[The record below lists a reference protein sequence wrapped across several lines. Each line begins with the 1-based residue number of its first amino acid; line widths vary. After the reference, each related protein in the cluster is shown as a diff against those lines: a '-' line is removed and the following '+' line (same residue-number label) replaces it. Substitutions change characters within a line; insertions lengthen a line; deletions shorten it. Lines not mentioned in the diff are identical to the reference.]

1 MSTLN
6 IEKFYKSFPTLSHRR
21 NRFPYEKEIN
31 WNLKLGEITPIAAI
45 RVVPGQTYNLDMS
58 TVMKVAPLSITPM
71 DNLVAKFFAFWNPDR
86 NDWDNYKYWFGE
98 KQNPENP
105 EEEPTYLVPKVTA
118 PGTWTEEIIKI
129 VNGQEETETVTHTG
143 FSFNSFYDNIGA
155 VPGVSNYKID
165 AFLPRTD
172 RHIYNTY
179 FRNQTLENPLEINKG
194 DEDDNPMQN
203 MKLRKICK
211 PRDLFTQ
218 CLPTQSGTTPVEI
231 PLGSTAPVIGN
242 GTVIGLT
249 DGANYGGL
257 TGYTSFYTEGGNTR
271 VNAYG
276 QEIDSSKNYGNTSRL
291 LNAHGLGLTEDG
303 TKSGLIADLTKA
315 MGAPLEGLYQAVAY
329 NTFQYLT
336 SRGGNRYFEHISNIY
351 GTVNPDGVLQ
361 QPEFLGS
368 LSQMIEFDTVTQTSS
383 TAGENTPLGN
393 RASNG
398 YMENYGGIINKSF
411 GEFGWIII
419 YGVVTHY
426 PKYQQGVTKL
436 MQTDDPLELFNP
448 IFNLMGDEA
457 IYRSEIYVQPDD
469 VVNEDGTPVND
480 EVFGYGKRNS
490 RLLYP
495 VNEVHGEQRS
505 SYPQSLDAYHFAQEF
520 EEAPTLNKEFDKVTD
535 EGLKRALTVTDE
547 TQFICNSLIT
557 GTQDIE
563 IPIEA
568 IPNINPMLAFKP

>member
-1 MSTLN
+1 MANLN
-6 IEKFYKSFPTLSHRR
+6 IERFYKSFPTLAHRR
-21 NRFPYEKEIN
+21 NRFPFEKEVN
-31 WNLKLGEITPIAAI
+31 WNMKLGEITPICAI

-58 TVMKVAPLSITPM
+58 TVIKVAPLSITPM
-71 DNLVAKFFAFWNPDR
+71 DNLVAKFFAFYNPDR
-86 NDWDNYKYWFGE
+86 NTWKNYKYWFGE

-118 PGTWTEEIIKI
+118 PKKWTEEITKI
-129 VNGQEETETVTHTG
+129 VNDKETTEEVKHTG
-143 FSFNSFYDNIGA
+143 FSFNSFYDNIGC
-155 VPGVSNYKID
+155 VPNVENYKID

-172 RHIYNTY
+172 RQIYNTY
-179 FRNQTLENPLEINKG
+179 FRNQTLENPLPIKNG
-194 DEDDNPMQN
+194 DEDDDPLEN

-218 CLPTQSGTTPVEI
+218 CLPTQSGTSPVEI
-231 PLGSTAPVIGN
+231 PLGSNAPVIGN
-242 GTVIGLT
+242 GMAVGFEGPNGETVYWKGDNGT
-249 DGANYGGL
+249 
-257 TGYTSFYTEGGNTR
+257 TQPYTNSEGGPANSTPSG
-271 VNAYG
+271 VVGTLQNLIG
-276 QEIDSSKNYGNTSRL
+276 IT
-291 LNAHGLGLTEDG
+291 TEAD
-303 TKSGLIADLTKA
+303 KSGMIADLSKA
-315 MGAPLEGLYQAVAY
+315 IGAPLEGLYQAVAY

-383 TAGENTPLGN
+383 TASEPTPLGN
-393 RASNG
+393 RSANG

-426 PKYQQGVTKL
+426 PKYQQGVSKL

-457 IYRSEIYVQPDD
+457 IYRSEIFVQSDS

-495 VNEVHGEQRS
+495 VNEIHGEQRS
-505 SYPQSLDAYHFAQEF
+505 SYPQSLDAYHFGQEF
-520 EEAPTLNKEFDKVTD
+520 GEAPTLNKEFDKVSD
-535 EGLKRALTVTDE
+535 ESFKRALTVTDE
-547 TQFICNSLIT
+547 TQFICNTLIT
-557 GTQDIE
+557 GTQDVE
-563 IPIEA
+563 VPIEA
-568 IPNINPMLAFKP
+568 IPNINPMLAFNN

>member
-31 WNLKLGEITPIAAI
+31 WNMKLGEITPIAAI

-58 TVMKVAPLSITPM
+58 TVIKVAPLSITPM
-71 DNLVAKFFAFWNPDR
+71 DNAVAKFFAFWNPDR
-86 NDWDNYKYWFGE
+86 NDWSNYKFWFGE

-118 PGTWTEEIIKI
+118 PATWTEEVKKI
-129 VNGQEETETVTHTG
+129 VDGEEVTETVTHTG
-143 FSFNSFYDNIGA
+143 FAFNSFYDNIGA

-179 FRNQTLENPLEINKG
+179 FRNQTLENPLEINNG
-194 DEDDNPMQN
+194 DEDDDPMQN

-242 GTVIGLT
+242 GIGLGLT
-249 DGANYGGL
+249 DGTVFGSPSQADY
-257 TGYTSFYTEGGNTR
+257 
-271 VNAYG
+271 
-276 QEIDSSKNYGNTSRL
+276 SRL
-291 LNAHGLGLTEDG
+291 YLSDDNFGKKVGTGNGSGYAGGTQNLTVGVVTDPA
-303 TKSGLIADLTKA
+303 KSGLIADLTKA
-315 MGAPLEGLYQAVAY
+315 LGAPLEGLYQAVAY

-383 TAGENTPLGN
+383 TAGESTPLGN

-457 IYRSEIYVQPDD
+457 IYRSEIYMQSDS

-495 VNEVHGEQRS
+495 VNEIHGEQRS
-505 SYPQSLDAYHFAQEF
+505 TYAQSLDAYHFAQEF

-535 EGLKRALTVTDE
+535 EGFKRALTVTDE
-547 TQFICNSLIT
+547 TQFICNTLIT

-563 IPIEA
+563 IPLEA
-568 IPNINPMLAFKP
+568 IPNINPMLAFQP

>member
-1 MSTLN
+1 MSNIN
-6 IEKFYKSFPTLSHRR
+6 IEEFYKSFPTLSHKR

-31 WNLKLGEITPIAAI
+31 FNMKMGQITPITAI

-58 TVMKVAPLSITPM
+58 TVIKVAPLANTPM
-71 DNLVAKFFAFWNPDR
+71 DNAVFKTFAFYNPDR
-86 NDWDNYKYWFGE
+86 NTWKNYKYWFGE

-105 EEEPTYLVPKVTA
+105 EMEPTYVVPKVKA
-118 PGTWTEEIIKI
+118 PDT
-129 VNGQEETETVTHTG
+129 TG
-143 FSFNSFYDNIGA
+143 FEFNSFYDNIGC
-155 VPGVSNYKID
+155 VPGVPNYKID

-172 RHIYNTY
+172 RQIYNTY
-179 FRNQTLENPLEINKG
+179 FRNQTLENPLEVNTG
-194 DEDDNPMQN
+194 DEDDVASQN
-203 MKLRKICK
+203 MNLRYICK

-218 CLPTQSGTTPVEI
+218 TLPTQSGTTPVEI
-231 PLGSTAPVIGN
+231 PLGSTAPVITNNQPITYRAGHPQAPDLN
-242 GTVIGLT
+242 FIGQ
-249 DGANYGGL
+249 
-257 TGYTSFYTEGGNTR
+257 R
-271 VNAYG
+271 VN
-276 QEIDSSKNYGNTSRL
+276 NT
-291 LNAHGLGLTEDG
+291 NGLYLAGPNISDVQINMYQGKSTGLQ
-303 TKSGLIADLTKA
+303 ADLSKA

-329 NTFQYLT
+329 NTYQYIT

-383 TAGENTPLGN
+383 TEAQPTPLGN
-393 RASNG
+393 RSANG

-426 PKYQQGVTKL
+426 PKYQQGVSKL

-457 IYRSEIYVQPDD
+457 IYRSEIYIQPDS
-469 VVNEDGTPVND
+469 VVNEEGTPVND

-495 VNEVHGEQRS
+495 VNEIHGEQRS
-505 SYPQSLDAYHFAQEF
+505 SYSKSLDAYHFGENF
-520 EEAPTLNKEFDKVTD
+520 SEAPTLNKEFDKIND
-535 EGLKRALTVTDE
+535 KSFKRALTVTDE
-547 TQFICNSLIT
+547 TQFICNALIT
-557 GTQDIE
+557 GTNDIE
-563 IPIEA
+563 VPLEA
-568 IPNINPMLAFKP
+568 IPNINPMLAFNP

>member
-1 MSTLN
+1 MANLN
-6 IEKFYKSFPTLSHRR
+6 IERFYKSFPTLAHKR
-21 NRFPYEKEIN
+21 NRFPFEKEIN
-31 WNLKLGEITPIAAI
+31 WNMKLGEITPICAI
-45 RVVPGQTYNLDMS
+45 RAVPGQTYNFDMS
-58 TVMKVAPLSITPM
+58 TVIKVAPLSITPM
-71 DNLVAKFFAFWNPDR
+71 DNLVAKFFAFYNPDR
-86 NDWDNYKYWFGE
+86 NTWKNYKYWFGE

-118 PGTWTEEIIKI
+118 PNEWTEEITKI
-129 VNGQEETETVTHTG
+129 VNEKEVTEEVTHTG
-143 FSFNSFYDNIGA
+143 FSFNSFYDNIGC
-155 VPGVSNYKID
+155 VPNVKNYKID

-172 RHIYNTY
+172 RQVYNVY
-179 FRNQTLENPLEINKG
+179 FRNQTLENPLPVNNG
-194 DEDDNPMQN
+194 DEDDDPLQN

-218 CLPTQSGTTPVEI
+218 CLPTKSGTTPVEI
-231 PLGSTAPVIGN
+231 PLGTNAPVIGN
-242 GTVIGLT
+242 GTALGL
-249 DGANYGGL
+249 DNGKYQAGIIRGGGQL
-257 TGYTSFYTEGGNTR
+257 FFGPSGD
-271 VNAYG
+271 AYG
-276 QEIDSSKNYGNTSRL
+276 KKAENTNTYSLTTANESVGAYGITSDP
-291 LNAHGLGLTEDG
+291 N
-303 TKSGLIADLTKA
+303 KSGLIADLSKA

-368 LSQMIEFDTVTQTSS
+368 LSQMIDFDTVTQTSS
-383 TAGENTPLGN
+383 TASEPTPLGN
-393 RASNG
+393 RSANG

-426 PKYQQGVTKL
+426 PKYQQGVSKL

-457 IYRSEIYVQPDD
+457 IYRSEIYIQPDD
-469 VVNEDGTPVND
+469 VVNEEGNPVND

-495 VNEVHGEQRS
+495 VNEIHGEQRS
-505 SYPQSLDAYHFAQEF
+505 NYPQSLDAYHFGQDF
-520 EEAPTLNKEFDKVTD
+520 SEAPTLNKEFDKVSD
-535 EGLKRALTVTDE
+535 ESFKRALTVTDE
-547 TQFICNSLIT
+547 TQFICNSIIT

-568 IPNINPMLAFKP
+568 IPNINPMLAFNN

>member
-1 MSTLN
+1 MSNALN
-6 IEKFYKSFPTLSHRR
+6 IEKFYKSFPTLSHKR
-21 NRFPYEKEIN
+21 NRFPFEKEIN
-31 WNLKLGEITPIAAI
+31 WNMKLGEITPIAAI

-58 TVMKVAPLSITPM
+58 TVIKVAPLSITPM
-71 DNLVAKFFAFWNPDR
+71 DNLVAKFFAFYNPDR
-86 NDWDNYKYWFGE
+86 NDWTKYKYWFGE

-118 PGTWTEEIIKI
+118 PEG
-129 VNGQEETETVTHTG
+129 G
-143 FSFNSFYDNIGA
+143 FEFNSFYDNIGCP
-155 VPGVSNYKID
+155 PGVPNYKID

-172 RHIYNTY
+172 RQIYNYY
-179 FRNQTLENPLEINKG
+179 FRNQTLENPLSVNLG
-194 DEDDNPMQN
+194 DEDDDPNEN

-242 GTVIGLT
+242 GKTLGLSSGT
-249 DGANYGGL
+249 INVGIWPDSSSAINIS
-257 TGYTSFYTEGGNTR
+257 TS
-271 VNAYG
+271 AYG
-276 QEIDSSKNYGNTSRL
+276 KDVGQNLPEGEPGPIGSLGVTKEGKN
-291 LNAHGLGLTEDG
+291 
-303 TKSGLIADLTKA
+303 SGLIADLSNA

-368 LSQMIEFDTVTQTSS
+368 TSQMIEFDTVTQTSS
-383 TAGENTPLGN
+383 TASEPTPLGN
-393 RASNG
+393 RTANG
-398 YMENYGGIINKSF
+398 YMENYGELINKSF

-419 YGVVTHY
+419 YGVVTCY
-426 PKYQQGVTKL
+426 PKYQQGVSKL

-457 IYRSEIYVQPDD
+457 IYRSEIFVQSDD
-469 VVNEDGTPVND
+469 VVNEQGTPVND

-495 VNEVHGEQRS
+495 VNEIHGEQRS
-505 SYPQSLDAYHFAQEF
+505 SYAQSLDAYHFAQEF
-520 EEAPTLNKEFDKVTD
+520 EEAPTLNKDFDKVTD
-535 EGLKRALTVTDE
+535 EAFKRALTVTNE

-557 GTQDIE
+557 GIQDIE
-563 IPIEA
+563 VPLEA
-568 IPNINPMLAFKP
+568 IPNINPMLAFNT

>member
-1 MSTLN
+1 MSSIN

-21 NRFPYEKEIN
+21 NRFPFEKEIN
-31 WNLKLGEITPIAAI
+31 WNMKMGEITPICAI

-58 TVMKVAPLSITPM
+58 TVIKVAPLSITPM
-71 DNLVAKFFAFWNPDR
+71 DNAVAKFFAFYNPDR
-86 NDWDNYKYWFGE
+86 NTWKNYKPWFGE

-105 EEEPTYLVPKVTA
+105 EEEPTYLVPKVSS
-118 PGTWTEEIIKI
+118 GT
-129 VNGQEETETVTHTG
+129 NG
-143 FSFNSFYDNIGA
+143 FAYNSFYDNIGC
-155 VPGVSNYKID
+155 VPLVPNYQID

-172 RHIYNTY
+172 RQIYNTY
-179 FRNQTLENPLEINKG
+179 FRNQTLENPLEVNTG
-194 DEDDNPMQN
+194 DEDDDAAQN
-203 MKLRKICK
+203 MQLRKICK

-231 PLGSTAPVIGN
+231 PLGSTAAVVGN
-242 GTVIGLT
+242 GM
-249 DGANYGGL
+249 N
-257 TGYTSFYTEGGNTR
+257 
-271 VNAYG
+271 
-276 QEIDSSKNYGNTSRL
+276 
-291 LNAHGLGLTEDG
+291 LGLQVG
-303 TKSGLIADLTKA
+303 TTDVTLRGVTAEFTRLTQGTSSNNGVVGIAKVNTDPQKSGLIADLSTA

-383 TAGENTPLGN
+383 TQSEPTPLGN
-393 RASNG
+393 RSANG
-398 YMENYGGIINKSF
+398 YCENYGGIINKSF
-411 GEFGWIII
+411 GEFGWIIV

-426 PKYQQGVTKL
+426 PKYQQGVTRL
-436 MQTDDPLELFNP
+436 MKTNDPLELFNP

-457 IYRSEIYVQPDD
+457 IYRDEIFQQADTVTTEQ
-469 VVNEDGTPVND
+469 GTPVND

-495 VNEVHGEQRS
+495 VNEIHGEQRS
-505 SYPQSLDAYHFAQEF
+505 MYAQSLDAYHFAEEF
-520 EEAPTLNKEFDKVTD
+520 ESAPTLNKQFDKISD
-535 EGLKRALTVTDE
+535 EGFKRALTVTDE

-563 IPIEA
+563 IPLEA
-568 IPNINPMLAFKP
+568 IPNINPMLAFQP